1 VAAGDLDDMICA
13 VKQRAYK
20 SYQAAALRQKGIATH
35 AVAYSSLGTLAG
47 FVNDTIVRKTFGKK
61 QVKIRDPR
69 P

>member
-47 FVNDTIVRKTFGKK
+47 FVNDTIV
-61 QVKIRDPR
+61 KIRDPR